1 MSALYHTEETPQLIC
16 WDRNYYT
23 NFEDQLKA
31 LKQTRTIYVGNLS
44 FFTREEQLLE
54 TFSVVGPVKRV
65 IMGLNSVSKTPCGFC
80 FIEYYNQ
87 EHYKAALKYISG
99 RFMIVGIYLY
109 NVASSIQLIQQ
120 CGHD

>member
-23 NFEDQLKA
+23 NFEDQLNA

-99 RFMIVGIYLY
+99 RCVILGIYNTTSHNLA
-109 NVASSIQLIQQ
+109 NLLR
-120 CGHD
+120 GLD